1 MLDTKPLPPDLAVRR
16 AAADALTVRRIIFAG
31 LVLATILLLMGLAT
45 HALSAGGLDALDVV
59 LLALFLVTLPWTVIG
74 FWNAA
79 IGFVIMRFAK
89 NPAAAVTAAAGRI
102 RGDEPITASV
112 AVLCCIRNEPPA
124 RRQHGV
130 QGGQHPRFL
139 RAVRGEPRIRGDARR

>member
-1 MLDTKPLPPDLAVRR
+1 MLEPEPLPPDLTVRR
-16 AAADALTVRRIIFAG
+16 DAADALTARRIIFAG
-31 LVLATILLLMGLAT
+31 PVLATVFLLMGLAT

-124 RRQHGV
+124 RV
-130 QGGQHPRFL
+130 ITYLAPM
-139 RAVRGEPRIRGDARR
+139 